1 MVRKR
6 ELEDQVR
13 RVQAWAK
20 VNLPELYLEFEMSRK
35 VQRRVRLFGI
45 PVLKIETEGRET
57 YVRLFD
63 KVPFLRISRRYRV

>member
-1 MVRKR
+1 
-6 ELEDQVR
+6 
-13 RVQAWAK
+13 
-20 VNLPELYLEFEMSRK
+20 MSRK